1 MAETFCSELIQ
12 ILLDFHSRVWHYVS
26 MPSLLIENKD
36 DHFLLSAGLGT
47 RPFEA
52 IAYSHKQAKLLP
64 PEEKKEL
71 AKYKFIS
78 TSSEL
83 YFPKE
88 SYRIMFN
95 SLFSALLK
103 RKEVRGF
110 KRICNYLIIEGILPP
125 ISRMI
130 KDGVEN
136 ANIEFFFG
144 NVVYNNPKAGCSD
157 VGLFFSVKFNHPKY
171 KNICQKIRIL

>member
-1 MAETFCSELIQ
+1 
-12 ILLDFHSRVWHYVS
+12 
-26 MPSLLIENKD
+26 MPSLVLEKKD
-36 DHFLLSAGLGT
+36 DHFLVSAGLGM

-71 AKYKFIS
+71 AKYRFIS

-88 SYRIMFN
+88 SYRVLFN
-95 SLFSALLK
+95 SIFGALLK

-136 ANIEFFFG
+136 ANVDFFFG

-157 VGLFFSVKFNHPKY
+157 VGLFFTMKFNHPNY
-171 KNICQKIRIL
+171 KDICQKIRIL